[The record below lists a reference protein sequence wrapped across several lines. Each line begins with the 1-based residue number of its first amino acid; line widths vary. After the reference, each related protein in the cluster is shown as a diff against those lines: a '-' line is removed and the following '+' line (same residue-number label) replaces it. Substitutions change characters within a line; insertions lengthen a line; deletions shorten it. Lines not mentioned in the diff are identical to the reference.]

1 MVKHFSLQQGNGYV
15 GTVTGLPAGVTASW
29 VSNTITIGGTPT
41 AGTFNYSIPLTGLWQ
56 CHCCR
61 NDNCKF
67 CSDYYNS
74 LVNQLDYEIV
84 KL

>member
-1 MVKHFSLQQGNGYV
+1 
-15 GTVTGLPAGVTASW
+15 VTGLPAGVTASW

-41 AGTFNYSIPLTGLWQ
+41 AGTFNYSIPLTGG
-56 CHCCR
+56 CGSVIAG

-74 LVNQLDYEIV
+74 ASESG
-84 KL
+84 